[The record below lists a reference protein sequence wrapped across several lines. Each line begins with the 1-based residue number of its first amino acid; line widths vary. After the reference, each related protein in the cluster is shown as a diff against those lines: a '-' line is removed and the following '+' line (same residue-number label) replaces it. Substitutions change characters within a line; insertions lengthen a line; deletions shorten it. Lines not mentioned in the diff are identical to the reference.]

1 MMAEQNAKTPRISR
15 GLKILL
21 IGSLTV
27 NLLVVGLAIGA
38 AWRFQDFDKARPAPS
53 VGAMLYREL
62 SREDRK
68 KLREHAWGDKGG
80 LKKRRAAEGMAVVEV
95 LRLSPFDGERL
106 VAVLREQS
114 QSREAFQMQLQM
126 VWVQRLSDMSDAERR
141 DYADRLEERIRHG
154 GKHHKRK

>member
-1 MMAEQNAKTPRISR
+1 MAEQNAKTPRISR

-27 NLLVVGLAIGA
+27 NLLIAGLAVGA

-53 VGAMLYREL
+53 VGSMLYREL

-68 KLREHAWGDKGG
+68 KLRQHAWGEKGG

-95 LRLSPFDGERL
+95 LRVSPFDGERL
-106 VAVLREQS
+106 ATLLQEQS
-114 QSREAFQMQLQM
+114 HAREAFQVQLQM
-126 VWVQRLSDMSDAERR
+126 VWVQRLSDMSDAERQG
-141 DYADRLEERIRHG
+141 YADRLEERIRHG
-154 GKHHKRK
+154 AKHHGRK